1 MCLPMSSV
9 PSTTLPVCVF
19 IADAAFWEKPDAE
32 DVPDAVNARWMIV
45 PSDSPST
52 NDICKR
58 S

>member
-1 MCLPMSSV
+1 
-9 PSTTLPVCVF
+9 
-19 IADAAFWEKPDAE
+19 
-32 DVPDAVNARWMIV
+32 VPDAVNARWMIV